1 MLNRTNKVKLPRCKA
16 CRKEFQPHHNF
27 GAVVCSPDCA
37 INFALAIR
45 AKNERAASKLA
56 TKAKKD
62 RLDKLKSRSDWLKE
76 AQVVFNKFIRERDAG
91 QPCISCGTSSGCKV
105 NAGHFLSVGA
115 APHLRFNE
123 QNVHLQCE
131 KCNSYLS
138 GNIAKYRPR
147 LIAKIG
153 LEAVEALESN
163 NTPAKWSI
171 DELKQIKVH
180 YVAKLKELK
189 K

>member
-1 MLNRTNKVKLPRCKA
+1 
-16 CRKEFQPHHNF
+16 
-27 GAVVCSPDCA
+27 
-37 INFALAIR
+37 
-45 AKNERAASKLA
+45 
-56 TKAKKD
+56 
-62 RLDKLKSRSDWLKE
+62 
-76 AQVVFNKFIRERDAG
+76 
-91 QPCISCGTSSGCKV
+91 V

-171 DELKQIKVH
+171 DELKRIKAQ